1 MESYKE
7 LAKLYIEQLKLFLGI
22 IERNKLTNEQ
32 WFIDFEDNLN
42 KLSIKDHN
50 KQN

>member
-7 LAKLYIEQLKLFLGI
+7 LTKLYLEQLKLFIEI
-22 IERNKLTNEQ
+22 IEKNRLTNEQ
-32 WFIDFEDNLN
+32 WFLDFEDKLN

>member
-1 MESYKE
+1 MEYYKE
-7 LAKLYIEQLKLFLGI
+7 LTKLYLEQLKLFIEI
-22 IERNKLTNEQ
+22 IEKNRLTNEQ
-32 WFIDFEDNLN
+32 WFLDFEDKLN